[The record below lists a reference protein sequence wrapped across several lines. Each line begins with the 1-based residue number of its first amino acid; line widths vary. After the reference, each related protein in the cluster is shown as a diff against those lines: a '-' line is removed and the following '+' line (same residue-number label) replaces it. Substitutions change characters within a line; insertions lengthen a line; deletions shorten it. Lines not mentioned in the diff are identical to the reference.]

1 MVKKIDRNAIR
12 KAKKVKIRKKVNGTP
27 ERPRLAIFRSSSAI
41 YAQLIDDVNGKTLVA
56 SSSKSLGL
64 NGRNIEV
71 SKKVGADI
79 AVKAVSA
86 NIKSVV
92 FDRAGYV
99 YHGKV
104 KAFADAAR
112 ENGLEF

>member
-1 MVKKIDRNAIR
+1 MVNKIDRNAIR
-12 KAKKVKIRKKVNGTP
+12 KAKKLKIRKKISGTP
-27 ERPRLAIFRSSSAI
+27 ERPRLAIFRSNSAI
-41 YAQLIDDVNGKTLVA
+41 YAQIIDDVNGKTLVS
-56 SSSKSLGL
+56 SSSKKLGL
-64 NGRNIEV
+64 TGRNVEV

-79 AVKAVSA
+79 ATLAVA
-86 NIKSVV
+86 AKIKNVV

-104 KAFADAAR
+104 KAFADSAR